1 MHPSLSSGLP
11 AMLRRLHQLRP
22 APGRPRRGFS
32 LIEVMLACVL
42 LLLSVA
48 GLSQLFTRSQMAIR
62 SLSLRDAVHARI
74 DEDIALLRR
83 ASIDY
88 ACAKWDDDNP
98 SLSCLSYKT
107 AGSTVFSSACSSNS
121 VAQAMLSGID
131 DTVFSA
137 LISSSTL
144 AWPADSDPAAV
155 PGSIR
160 AITIT
165 RTVSQP
171 LDNGSLLLT
180 YTTGAPLD
188 ITVRTILVPQ
198 AQAFCPGPD
207 P

>member
-1 MHPSLSSGLP
+1 MHPSLAIGLP
-11 AMLRRLHQLRP
+11 PMLRRLRQLRP
-22 APGRPRRGFS
+22 GSGRPRRGFS

-42 LLLSVA
+42 LLVSVA

-62 SLSLRDAVHARI
+62 SMSLRDAVYARI

-98 SLSCLSYKT
+98 SLHCLSYKT
-107 AGSTVFSSACSSNS
+107 ASSAVFTAICASNS
-121 VAQAMLSGID
+121 VAQAMLTGTD

-137 LISSSTL
+137 LITASTL
-144 AWPADSDPAAV
+144 PWPADLTGAQV
-155 PGSIR
+155 PSNIR
-160 AITIT
+160 AITIS
-165 RTVSQP
+165 RSISQP
-171 LDNGSLLLT
+171 IDTGSVLLT

-188 ITVRTILVPQ
+188 ITVRTVLVPQ